1 MIYSHTHDDHY
12 MGAQGVVSPDQ
23 DMSIPIITSE
33 GFIGAIMSENIL
45 AGPAHLWQILKQRRV
60 KAAATTNSQQHYHV
74 VAANSEDSNPGA
86 KLLLA
91 SAYEKLGYGAENA
104 TRRNFYLTGV
114 QELRTGK
121 KAGMVAGSRTSLGP
135 NLTIDQHFD
144 VMSVQPDGERAS
156 ETSFGIDFDVMDVK
170 QK

>member
-45 AGPAHLWQILKQRRV
+45 AGPAHLWEYPEAEE
-60 KAAATTNSQQHYHV
+60 AAATTDSQQHYHV

-144 VMSVQPDGERAS
+144 VMSVQPDSERAS